1 MAAAREIEV
10 RVLGEAEHG
19 EWDRFVSAAPGGSVY
34 SRTDYLETLCR
45 AAGGSF
51 RVLAA
56 FCKGTLAGGV
66 ALYETPSRFGPCVSS
81 RLLLYYNGLVLTGEP
96 RLSPRERTSLH
107 VAVQAALAEALDG
120 RGYARVL
127 LSNRGAVPDVRAFLA
142 RGWTAFPEYTYVV
155 PLADPGEL
163 WRRVDRNL
171 RRLVQRCREAGVT
184 AAEDGDAEAFHR
196 MHAEI
201 HERKGAPLYLPRERF
216 VRYIEELLRKD
227 LARLYLARLPDGR
240 PAAGQLVLRGHP
252 VSHTVCA
259 AAHEEFLSLGT
270 TPFLRWRAFEELAA
284 LGHAANDLTDAALNP
299 VTRFKSQLG
308 GDLELRLVL
317 TRPDAPALRA
327 AEAARRTA
335 LQGRSLLGRAWRA
348 FRREGGNGAEERL
361 E

>member
-1 MAAAREIEV
+1 MAAARDIEV
-10 RVLGEAEHG
+10 RLLREAEHG
-19 EWDRFVSAAPGGSVY
+19 EWDRFASTAPSGSIY
-34 SRTDYLETLCR
+34 SRTDYLEILCR

-66 ALYETPSRFGPCVSS
+66 ALYETPSRFGSCVSS
-81 RLLLYYNGLVLTGEP
+81 RLLLYYNGLVLA
-96 RLSPRERTSLH
+96 ERASLH
-107 VAVQAALAEALDG
+107 IAVQTALAEALETQ
-120 RGYARVL
+120 GYARVR

-184 AAEDGDAEAFHR
+184 AAADGDVEAFHR
-196 MHAEI
+196 MHAEV

-216 VRYIEELLRKD
+216 VRYVEELLRKD

-259 AAHEEFLSLGT
+259 AAHEELLSLGT
-270 TPFLRWRAFEELAA
+270 TPFLRWRAFEELAT

-327 AEAARRTA
+327 AEAARRAA
-335 LQGRSLLGRAWRA
+335 LRGRSLLGRAWRGL
-348 FRREGGNGAEERL
+348 RREGRQDRNAEEGPA
-361 E
+361 

>member
-19 EWDRFVSAAPGGSVY
+19 EWDRFASNAPGGSVY
-34 SRTDYLETLCR
+34 SRADYLETLCR

-56 FCKGTLAGGV
+56 FCKGSLAGGV

-81 RLLLYYNGLVLTGEP
+81 RLLLYYNGLVLA
-96 RLSPRERTSLH
+96 ERASLH
-107 VAVQAALAEALDG
+107 IAVQTALAEALEG
-120 RGYARVL
+120 RGYARVR

-155 PLADPGEL
+155 PLADPGAL
-163 WRRVDRNL
+163 WPRVDRNL

-184 AAEDGDAEAFHR
+184 AAADGDVEAFHR
-196 MHAEI
+196 MHTEV

-216 VRYIEELLRKD
+216 VRYVEELLRKD
-227 LARLYLARLPDGR
+227 LARLYLARLADGR

-259 AAHEEFLSLGT
+259 AAHEKFLSLGT

-327 AEAARRTA
+327 AEAARRAA
-335 LQGRSLLGRAWRA
+335 LRGRSLLGRAWRGL
-348 FRREGGNGAEERL
+348 RREERNDRKGEERM